1 MSVSDA
7 RFRELY
13 RSYGRVVYARC
24 QRILGDGAAAEDATQ
39 ETFLRV
45 FRHLDKAPSNDDA
58 IAWIYRIATNYC
70 LNELRGRKTR
80 AQPGITMDARDVAE
94 SAGPDRPAAIRLE
107 ALLQN
112 RDQAWRVITGVPEK
126 LRAVAYL
133 HHVDGMEQA
142 EVARLLGVSRRT
154 VVYRLAEFQERARKL
169 LGDSAR

>member
-1 MSVSDA
+1 MSLSDA

-24 QRILGDGAAAEDATQ
+24 RRILGEGAAAEDATQ

-45 FRHLDKAPSNDDA
+45 YRHLDKAPGNDEA

-70 LNELRGRKTR
+70 LNELRSRKTR
-80 AQPGITMDARDVAE
+80 AQPIDATA
-94 SAGPDRPAAIRLE
+94 PAAPLE
-107 ALLQN
+107 TLLQN
-112 RDQAWRVITGVPEK
+112 RDQAWQVVTGVPEK

-133 HHVDGMEQA
+133 HHVDGLEQA
-142 EVARLLGVSRRT
+142 EVARVLGISRRT

-169 LGDSAR
+169 LSESA